1 MLEVRRWSW
10 PARIAVIAGV
20 AFVAVLLLDGT
31 RWVETRLGDT
41 GVLVSGTHA
50 ALDCVRDG
58 TLSGCGHVA
67 GTDTS
72 TVGAFAL
79 AQYVLAAPL
88 VALDLGDATVER
100 GLAWTSAAAVAAMV
114 VLALTIGRRVLGH
127 RWAVVLVLALVS
139 GPMVLYGLIPF
150 GEALATFLCFAFAL
164 AACTRRTRWI
174 VITIFLACLTKE
186 TAAPFLLAIGVV
198 CARDD
203 DHDGW
208 LPPLR
213 ILGPMVGG
221 AIAAVVVNAGFN
233 LFRFGTVSN
242 LTYSAPYTR
251 VPGVVIKAKLAVAD
265 WLAPNVGV
273 LFFWTVT
280 AIVLA
285 GVLVAGIVE
294 LVRRPRQLRGW
305 APALAVV
312 AITAAFT
319 GVLASWWSTFGWLAW
334 GPRLTLP
341 LLPALVVAAL
351 RAAPGPLD
359 AGLRWLVGSTARAVV
374 TGAALAVLAVG
385 QAGVVWN
392 QAAIALPTVP
402 SESCPVLKAPW
413 ETTPDYFYGCGLDA
427 AWRTSPL
434 ALWEAARH
442 GPRTQQLAEVLQV
455 LTIAG
460 LVAWLAADVRRHDRH
475 RVVLTRSFGVGDTPG
490 TSVGESGRL
499 RA

>member
-10 PARIAVIAGV
+10 PAKLAIGAGLL
-20 AFVAVLLLDGT
+20 FVAVLLLDGT

-41 GVLVSGTHA
+41 GILVSGTHT
-50 ALDCVRDG
+50 ALDCLGDG
-58 TLSGCGHVA
+58 TLSACGHVA

-72 TVGAFAL
+72 DVGAFAI
-79 AQYVLAAPL
+79 AQYLLAAPL
-88 VALDLGDATVER
+88 VALDLADATVER

-114 VLALTIGRRVLGH
+114 VLALTVGRRVLGR
-127 RWAVVLVLALVS
+127 RWGVVLVLALVS

-174 VITIFLACLTKE
+174 VITMFLACLTKE

-198 CARDD
+198 SARDD
-203 DHDGW
+203 DEDGW

-213 ILGPMVGG
+213 VLGPM
-221 AIAAVVVNAGFN
+221 IAAAVAAVAVNVAFN
-233 LFRFGTVSN
+233 VFRFGTVTN
-242 LTYSAPYTR
+242 LTYNTPYTR
-251 VPGVVIKAKLAVAD
+251 VPGVVIKAELAIAD

-280 AIVLA
+280 AVVLA
-285 GVLVAGIVE
+285 GVLVAGVVG
-294 LVRRPRQLRGW
+294 LVRHPGQPRRW
-305 APALAVV
+305 APALAVA
-312 AITAAFT
+312 AITAVFT
-319 GVLASWWSTFGWLAW
+319 GALASWWSTFGWLAW

-341 LLPALVVAAL
+341 LLPALVVAAV

-374 TGAALAVLAVG
+374 TGFVLAVLAVG
-385 QAGVVWN
+385 QTGVVWN
-392 QAAIALPTVP
+392 QAVIALPTVP

-434 ALWEAARH
+434 ALWEAAGH

-460 LVAWLAADVRRHDRH
+460 LVAWLAADVRRH
-475 RVVLTRSFGVGDTPG
+475 PK
-490 TSVGESGRL
+490 SGRNDDEDREVL
-499 RA
+499 AGVTGE